1 MNKKVLFSAE
11 LKNVGI
17 SEYNEVIRNLLTL
30 LKDLQI
36 KKLQNLSFWNIS
48 TVLADNDII
57 GVRRVVFYIFLE
69 TFFLMFLRLI
79 N

>member
-1 MNKKVLFSAE
+1 MLFSAE